1 MLSVLTIDGANNIGV
16 VEGGFWS
23 KYETVLFLQL
33 KDVTMIKKADK
44 NLFINV
50 TNGLV

>member
-23 KYETVLFLQL
+23 KYETVLSLQL
-33 KDVTMIKKADK
+33 KNATMIKKVDK
-44 NLFINV
+44 ILFIIAKNIC
-50 TNGLV
+50 